1 MSYAGLE
8 DSEVWLRFLFLFG
21 CYHGDG
27 SGGGEE
33 GSQQSPRL
41 VRCSLSVAT
50 GLNYGALRR
59 LPVPMSPNPLAEWR
73 LYEEFLHA
81 HDCQVWRQSIFVKT
95 STSSTSSRS
104 WRWRCGGVVAPSGFV
119 PGCDGAGSTAEMV
132 FGPNRNFTFP
142 VRVLFANPK
151 DWLVIFSFF
160 GSLGGLCCK
169 LLHINLM
176 QL

>member
-1 MSYAGLE
+1 MLHMLCGGGSICLLVEVNPVQVSPSGALVVKIKK
-8 DSEVWLRFLFLFG
+8 VWLRFLFLFG
-21 CYHGDG
+21 CCHGDG

-41 VRCSLSVAT
+41 VRCSLSMAI

-81 HDCQVWRQSIFVKT
+81 HDWQVWRQSIFVKT

-104 WRWRCGGVVAPSGFV
+104 WRWRCGGIVAPSGFV
-119 PGCDGAGSTAEMV
+119 PGCEAL
-132 FGPNRNFTFP
+132 
-142 VRVLFANPK
+142 VL
-151 DWLVIFSFF
+151 
-160 GSLGGLCCK
+160 
-169 LLHINLM
+169 
-176 QL
+176 